1 MDQSIRAVTPQIM
14 QDRGADAF
22 DRGLGIDD
30 HDMNPGSRAIVDWQ
44 ISYMQRQRELQD
56 DRAWA
61 ARELDHALAEACPP

>member
-1 MDQSIRAVTPQIM
+1 MDTSIRAVTPQIM

-44 ISYMQRQRELQD
+44 IGYMQRQRAVQAEQQQD
-56 DRAWA
+56 REWA
-61 ARELDHALAEACPP
+61 ARELMGCPP